1 MDIFLNYTKV
11 FLVGGLICII
21 GQILINRTKFTSARI
36 LVVFLLAGVVL
47 EAVGVF
53 KYLEDFAGSGITV
66 PIIGFGSALA
76 KGAIKG
82 VAEDGL
88 IGAITGGMKAVAA
101 GLTAAIAF
109 GFLSAVCFKRSH
121 SKNLK

>member
-1 MDIFLNYTKV
+1 MDIVLSYVKV
-11 FLVGGLICII
+11 FLVGGIICII
-21 GQILINRTKFTSARI
+21 GQVLINRTKITSARI
-36 LVVFLLAGVVL
+36 LVAFLLLGVFL
-47 EAVGVF
+47 EAIGIF
-53 KYLEDFAGSGITV
+53 KYLEEFAGSGITV

-76 KGAIKG
+76 KGAVKG

-88 IGAITGGMKAVAA
+88 LGAITGGMKAVSA